1 MIFYG
6 LLFAIIPIAIIVSIA
21 IPALTP
27 PNIENSEPSEKL
39 EEKIEKSMKIEK
51 CLEEVHSEVYDLYS
65 YSRAIKFSNP
75 SGAKVVMNEAKNAL
89 KEGVKRCKEDR

>member
-1 MIFYG
+1 MKFIWFA
-6 LLFAIIPIAIIVSIA
+6 LFPIAIIAVMFM
-21 IPALTP
+21 PAP
-27 PNIENSEPSEKL
+27 RNIKQPLSTEQI

-51 CLEEVHSEVYDLYS
+51 CLEEVHSEVYDLIS

>member
-1 MIFYG
+1 MHF
-6 LLFAIIPIAIIVSIA
+6 LPIAIIAVMFM
-21 IPALTP
+21 PVP
-27 PNIENSEPSEKL
+27 RNIKQPLSTEQI

-75 SGAKVVMNEAKNAL
+75 SGAKVVMNEAKYAL